1 MASRMIYL
9 VSTNPQGVKPTM
21 TMEQI
26 QTTITSNAQPA
37 LWEASGTITLPS
49 SRSLLARFLYLGED
63 NYVLGAQDLL
73 PIRVKISLDDVG
85 SYVVTSPDTG
95 IFGVART
102 LTNALRDFRSALQE
116 HYEVLEEDEANL
128 AP

>member
-1 MASRMIYL
+1 
-9 VSTNPQGVKPTM
+9 M
-21 TMEQI
+21 TMAQI
-26 QTTITSNAQPA
+26 QTTITSNPQPA
-37 LWEASGTITLPS
+37 QWEGSGTIALPS
-49 SRSLLARFLYLGED
+49 SRPLLARLLYVGED

-102 LTNALRDFRSALQE
+102 LANALRDFRSALQE
-116 HYEVLEEDEANL
+116 HYEVLEEDEAEL
-128 AP
+128 APYLAEQLQFLKSHLRRS